1 MSFVAT
7 AIISGTASLITS
19 HKSRKAQKKAA
30 KKAELQANKD
40 EISARKAEVFAETE
54 GEGIGSLGT
63 VSLEVDE
70 DVEENIRA
78 TKLGKSTVSI

>member
-7 AIISGTASLITS
+7 AVVAATTVYT
-19 HKSRKAQKKAA
+19 SRKARKAQDKAA
-30 KKAELQANKD
+30 KRAELKANKD
-40 EISARKAEVFAETE
+40 EIAARKAEVFAETE
-54 GEGIGSLGT
+54 GEGIGSLGRI
-63 VSLEVDE
+63 SLEVDE